1 MNLTT
6 RELDDAL
13 LISTEETRIDA
24 ASAIQFKDAMRDAFN
39 CAQDRILLDLSYVTF
54 IDSSGLGAI
63 VAGLKQLPP
72 GKSLELCALT
82 PAVQKVFQLTRMDSV
97 FTIHADVPV
106 ATGLR
111 NAS

>member
-6 RELDDAL
+6 RELDGAL
-13 LISTEETRIDA
+13 LISTTESRIDA
-24 ASAIQFKDAMRDAFN
+24 ASAIQFKDAMRDAYAGVN
-39 CAQDRILLDLSYVTF
+39 NRILLDLSSVTF

-82 PAVQKVFQLTRMDSV
+82 PPVQKVFQLTRMDTV
-97 FTIHADVPV
+97 FTIHPDVP
-106 ATGLR
+106 ATAELR
-111 NAS
+111 NVS